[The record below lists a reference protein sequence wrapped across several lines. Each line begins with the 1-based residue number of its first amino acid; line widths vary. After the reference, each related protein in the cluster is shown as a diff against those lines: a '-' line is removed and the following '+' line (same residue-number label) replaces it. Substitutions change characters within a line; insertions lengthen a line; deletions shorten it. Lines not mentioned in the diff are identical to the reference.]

1 MLIKTKFSIIVA
13 IPIISIFGI
22 FMVGIINFLNIKTDI
37 QEVLELQND
46 RIMISEA
53 DRDAYQALVSEMN
66 STGALSVADARK
78 ALSDYE
84 ENAEQTLKRVG
95 TGESRFSPEMA
106 VIFSAFKTDFDK
118 WKDISLKIINKALNV
133 SEANQR
139 RDELESEAIKSFDN
153 VRDIINRLGELID
166 QQLSGSLSAP
176 RRRALEQALS
186 LVLNGDRDLYQ
197 AYTAALL
204 MGRAENDA
212 ELTRYLEDYSENVE
226 QVLERVSVSAD
237 IFGAAV
243 QDLSNNFDTEIAQ
256 WKMLTD
262 EIASIADINF
272 DDNFFIST
280 QAGTMLESFEA
291 MREKINQLGE
301 SEQKKIESI
310 INDLFKGIGTS
321 IMLYIIFIT
330 SAVILTTVSVVLIAL
345 GINRN
350 ILKGLKLSQELA
362 AGELTTYEDIDRV
375 SSDEIGQLVTSEISM
390 ARKFREIISNIIITA
405 GNVASASQQ
414 ISSSSQI
421 VSSGSEE
428 QASGIEEVSASIEQ
442 MSSNIKQ
449 TAENAFVTEKLSN
462 KVVENAGSTKQSVD
476 NTIEMMDRILE
487 KTELIESIANQTNL
501 LALNAAIEAA
511 RAGDTGKGFAVVASE
526 VRKLAV
532 NSKTAA
538 IEISQLSAD
547 AVTVSKEAGENLDI
561 LVPDIKKTSE
571 LINEMSSAMKE
582 LEIGT
587 NQISES
593 IVQLDTAVQAN
604 AASSEELAATAEEMN
619 AQAQELRDQMDFFN
633 TGDRTLN
640 IEDER
645 LSLPE
650 RV

>member
-22 FMVGIINFLNIKTDI
+22 FMIGIINFLNIQTDI
-37 QEVLELQND
+37 QEVLALQND

-66 STGALSVADARK
+66 STGALSVAEAEQ

-84 ENAEQTLKRVG
+84 ENAEQTLNRVG
-95 TGESRFSPEMA
+95 TGESRFSPGMVA
-106 VIFSAFKTDFDK
+106 IFSAFKSDFGK
-118 WKDISLKIINKALNV
+118 WKDISSQIINKALNV

-153 VRDIINRLGELID
+153 VRNIINQLGELID
-166 QQLSGSLSAP
+166 QQLTGNLSAS

-212 ELTRYLEDYSENVE
+212 ELARYLADYSENVD
-226 QVLERVSVSAD
+226 QVLERVSSSAD
-237 IFGAAV
+237 IYGASVV
-243 QDLSNNFDTEIAQ
+243 QLSNDFDKEIAQ
-256 WKMLTD
+256 WKLLTD
-262 EIASIADINF
+262 EIASIADANF
-272 DDNFFIST
+272 DDNFFISS
-280 QAGTMLESFEA
+280 QAGTMMEFFES

-301 SEQKKIESI
+301 AEQEKIESI
-310 INDLFKGIGTS
+310 INELFRGIRTS
-321 IMLYIIFIT
+321 IMLYIIFI
-330 SAVILTTVSVVLIAL
+330 SAAVILTTVSVVLIAL

-362 AGELTTYEDIDRV
+362 AGDLTTYDDIDRI
-375 SSDEIGQLVTSEISM
+375 SSDEIGKLVVSEISM

-414 ISSSSQI
+414 ISSSSEI
-421 VSSGSEE
+421 VSSGSEQ

-462 KVVENAGSTKQSVD
+462 KVVENAGSTKKSVD
-476 NTIEMMDRILE
+476 NTIDMMDRILE

-547 AVTVSKEAGENLDI
+547 AVNVSKEAGENLDI

-571 LINEMSSAMKE
+571 LINEMSSAMRE

-633 TGDRTLN
+633 TGDSGRN
-640 IEDER
+640 REDER

>member
-1 MLIKTKFSIIVA
+1 
-13 IPIISIFGI
+13 
-22 FMVGIINFLNIKTDI
+22 MVGIINFLNIKTDI

-53 DRDAYQALVSEMN
+53 DRDAYRALVSEMN
-66 STGALSVADARK
+66 STGALSVADVRK

-84 ENAEQTLKRVG
+84 ENAEQTLNRVG

-118 WKDISLKIINKALNV
+118 WKDISFKIINKALNV

-139 RDELESEAIKSFDN
+139 RDELEYEAIKSFDN
-153 VRDIINRLGELID
+153 VHDIINRLGELID
-166 QQLSGSLSAP
+166 QQLSGNLSAS

-243 QDLSNNFDTEIAQ
+243 QDLSNNFDTEKAQ

-375 SSDEIGQLVTSEISM
+375 SSDEIGQLVLSEISM
-390 ARKFREIISNIIITA
+390 ARKFREIISNIIVTA

-449 TAENAFVTEKLSN
+449 TVENAFVTEKLSN
-462 KVVENAGSTKQSVD
+462 KVVENDGSTKQSVD

-640 IEDER
+640 RED
-645 LSLPE
+645 
-650 RV
+650 